1 MKLFQMPRFKKY
13 VKKLPLPFQQ
23 VILDAVEDVLTD
35 PNVGQPKKGDL
46 TGFRVHKF
54 SMGRQSVLL
63 AYRVE
68 NDSLILYQVGTHENF
83 YQNLKTYIKEIGG

>member
-1 MKLFQMPRFKKY
+1 M
-13 VKKLPLPFQQ
+13 
-23 VILDAVEDVLTD
+23 DAVEDVLTD
-35 PNVGQPKKGDL
+35 PNVDQPKKGDL
-46 TGFRVHKF
+46 AGFRVHKF

-68 NDSLILYQVGTHENF
+68 NDSLVLYQFGTHENF